1 MFRQIDEYE
10 LGMSEEEEVGLFI
23 VPFAFVDAGLTKV
36 WCQFQLSNHH
46 GVNTNIP
53 P

>member
-10 LGMSEEEEVGLFI
+10 LGMSEEEEVGLF
-23 VPFAFVDAGLTKV
+23 VVSFAFVDTGLTKA
-36 WCQFQLSNHH
+36 WCQFQPFNYY
-46 GVNTNIP
+46 GVNINTP